1 MLLEC
6 VAFAAALSESL
17 EVKTLGP
24 STMTSSVSALVMV
37 RLWPLFLRRRF
48 AAVARVTGADSGGGA
63 PQEEAPSG
71 GVASLVMTGGRAR
84 LR

>member
-24 STMTSSVSALVMV
+24 STMTSSASALVTTGSGHCLFQETPLRCGGQSYKR
-37 RLWPLFLRRRF
+37 RLLPGSLMRRL
-48 AAVARVTGADSGGGA
+48 
-63 PQEEAPSG
+63 PMEASP
-71 GVASLVMTGGRAR
+71 ASS
-84 LR
+84 